1 MKAVAMVQHPR
12 LARWEV
18 CAFRR
23 VRNLRKTN
31 KELHCVGS
39 NSEGKFATT
48 TIYPLHFHQR
58 VDHLWALRQKHRR
71 SAPVLAPIA
80 AAMAAVS
87 ADAEPRPRACL
98 SMSGWDW
105 LNTIGHAAGVDGSG
119 VHRPL
124 FQWVLS
130 HSILQNESRGYPITL
145 ESSLG
150 LLHCCAMCPDR
161 RSEDSIRL
169 SLSSIRTSINTENH
183 ITEK

>member
-1 MKAVAMVQHPR
+1 MPR
-12 LARWEV
+12 PQFTPCIFISV
-18 CAFRR
+18 STTSGHCG
-23 VRNLRKTN
+23 RNT
-31 KELHCVGS
+31 G
-39 NSEGKFATT
+39 G
-48 TIYPLHFHQR
+48 QR
-58 VDHLWALRQKHRR
+58 LSLRQ
-71 SAPVLAPIA
+71 LIA

-105 LNTIGHAAGVDGSG
+105 LNTIGHAAGVEGSG

-183 ITEK
+183 ITEKMNHREIAVLAPVMSDNLGDIAQSHVANLIRRARANP